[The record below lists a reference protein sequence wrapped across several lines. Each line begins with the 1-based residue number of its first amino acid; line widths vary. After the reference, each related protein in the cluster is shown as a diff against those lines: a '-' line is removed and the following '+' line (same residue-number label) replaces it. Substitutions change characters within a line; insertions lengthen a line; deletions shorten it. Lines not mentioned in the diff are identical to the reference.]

1 MKRNYSLL
9 TSILISFF
17 LVFSGCKHESRF
29 TTSDEYKKLS
39 KNPDLLH
46 RSVKKLTDIMVYDIF
61 SPPVASR
68 VYAYPAIAAYEALIF
83 EHPEQKS
90 LAGQLNDLD
99 AFPQPDPKA
108 EYNFPLASIQAHIT
122 VGKALIFSEE
132 KLSEFEEEIK
142 NEFIN
147 AGIPEEVYNRSLD
160 FGNKIAQHGLDWAS
174 KDSYKESRGF
184 EKYTVTSEPGTW
196 TPTPPAYM
204 AAIEPSWNRVRPF
217 VLDSASQFKPAAPPA
232 YDLSEDSEFYKDLIY
247 VYETSNN
254 LTQEQKAI
262 ASFWDCN
269 PFVMHLTGH
278 VMFATKKISPGGHWM
293 GITSIATKKANADFV
308 KTAEAYALVAI
319 SLSDGFISCWDEKFR
334 SKLVRPESVI
344 NSHINSDW
352 EPLLQT
358 PPFPEYPSGHSVIS
372 SSAATVLTNLFGD
385 NFEFLDTSEEEYGL
399 PARSF
404 ESFYQASQE
413 AAVSRLYGG
422 IHYMPAITNG
432 VDQGLRVGNHIV
444 NTIQTR
450 NNAVAEVPVQKNLAA
465 NN

>member
-160 FGNKIAQHGLDWAS
+160 FGNKIAQHVLDWAS

>member
-160 FGNKIAQHGLDWAS
+160 FGNKIAQHVLDWAS

-385 NFEFLDTSEEEYGL
+385 NFDFLDTSEEEYGL

>member
-147 AGIPEEVYNRSLD
+147 AGIPEEVFNRSLD
-160 FGNKIAQHGLDWAS
+160 FGNKIAQHVLDWAS

-232 YDLSEDSEFYKDLIY
+232 YDLSEDSEFYKDLMY

-385 NFEFLDTSEEEYGL
+385 NFDFLDTSEEEYGL
-399 PARSF
+399 PARNF